1 MSATPATLETLL
13 AALNNAQDDTARAA
27 LLAASPPA
35 VVRAVHARLA
45 YRRLLAESDAVVAQ
59 QDAADAEF
67 SRRLTVAA
75 HDAARLTII
84 SGAEPEFLRGWRE
97 RRAATESTWRRRYL
111 ERIGALGP

>member
-13 AALNNAQDDTARAA
+13 AALNNAQDDTERAA

-35 VVRAVHARLA
+35 VVRGVHARLA
-45 YRRLLAESDAVVAQ
+45 YRRLVAESDAVIAR
-59 QDAADAEF
+59 QDAPDAEF
-67 SRRLTVAA
+67 SRRLAVAA
-75 HDAARLTII
+75 DDAARLALIR
-84 SGAEPEFLRGWRE
+84 AAKAEFLRGWRE